1 MNWRCPCSLGEE
13 VGGSQETLG
22 LGECLEESVLWEARY
37 SALAYEVGQ
46 DQSLEV
52 ELLWRLCEVI
62 RFEF

>member
-1 MNWRCPCSLGEE
+1 MRKL
-13 VGGSQETLG
+13 GGSQETLG

-37 SALAYEVGQ
+37 SALAWEVGQ

>member
-1 MNWRCPCSLGEE
+1 MRKL
-13 VGGSQETLG
+13 GGSQETLG

-37 SALAYEVGQ
+37 SALACEVGQ